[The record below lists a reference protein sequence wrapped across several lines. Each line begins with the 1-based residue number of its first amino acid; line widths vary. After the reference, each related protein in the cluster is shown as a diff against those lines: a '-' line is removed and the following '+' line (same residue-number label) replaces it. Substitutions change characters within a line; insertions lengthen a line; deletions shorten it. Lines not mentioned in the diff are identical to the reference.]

1 MTYDDF
7 RRDYSKK
14 HPNSVPVKQDFH
26 GNGLGARLLW
36 LAVFISAALISSVH
50 TVPTILA
57 TIPTGGIIPL
67 LVVNIAALSGFVAVE
82 LTIFASAMYKSR
94 GRIAMMALALSLA
107 TAVVANIYSAV
118 STMTTGVVG
127 GSNIFEVAVAAF
139 VGLAAPLTAYV
150 AGEMFARMSEEDR
163 EQQQMIAERYRED
176 MQRFDK
182 AVLAAYTKA
191 TKNPRH

>member
-1 MTYDDF
+1 MTYDEF

-94 GRIAMMALALSLA
+94 GRIATMALVLSLA

-118 STMTTGVVG
+118 STMTG
-127 GSNIFEVAVAAF
+127 GQSNWFEVLVAVF
-139 VGLAAPLTAYV
+139 IGFAAPFTAYV

-163 EQQQMIAERYRED
+163 EEQQKIDRAYRED

-182 AVLAAYTKA
+182 AVLMAYTKA

>member
-1 MTYDDF
+1 MTYDEF

-94 GRIAMMALALSLA
+94 GRIATMALVLSLA

-118 STMTTGVVG
+118 STMTG
-127 GSNIFEVAVAAF
+127 GQSNWFEVLVAVF
-139 VGLAAPLTAYV
+139 IGFAAPFTAYV
-150 AGEMFARMSEEDR
+150 AGEMFARMSEEDKA
-163 EQQQMIAERYRED
+163 EQQKIDRAYRED

-182 AVLAAYTKA
+182 AVLMAYTKA

>member
-1 MTYDDF
+1 MTYDEF

-14 HPNSVPVKQDFH
+14 HPNSVPVKQGFH
-26 GNGLGARLLW
+26 GNGWGARLLW
-36 LAVFISAALISSVH
+36 LVVFISAALISSVH
-50 TVPTILA
+50 TIPTILT

-67 LVVNIAALSGFVAVE
+67 FVVNLAALSGFVAVE

-94 GRIAMMALALSLA
+94 GRIAMTALVLSLA

-118 STMTTGVVG
+118 STMTSGQ
-127 GSNIFEVAVAAF
+127 SNWFEITVAVF
-139 VGLAAPLTAYV
+139 IGLAAPLTAYL

-163 EQQQMIAERYRED
+163 AEQQRIDRAYRED
-176 MQRFDK
+176 MQKFDK
-182 AVLAAYTKA
+182 AVLMAYTKA